1 MTIADRWLL
10 PDGMDEVLPPQAS
23 RMEELRRAL
32 LDLYHRWG
40 YDQVMPPPV
49 EFLDSLLTGTGTDL
63 DLQTFKLT
71 DQMTGRMMGVSA
83 DVTPQVARMDAHSLR
98 RQGPVRLC
106 YCTNVL
112 RAKADQHQGGRS
124 PVQVGVEL
132 FGHAGLEADLEI
144 LRLALAS
151 LETAGATEIH
161 LALGHIG
168 IYRSLVQVAGL
179 DTDQER
185 ALFDAL
191 ALKSPG
197 ELAARVEESVRDPGL
212 AAMFRALGD
221 LHGGL
226 EVLEAA
232 REVFEEAPQPVGA
245 ALDQLRAL
253 VDGVLAEYPGIAPY
267 FDLAELRGY
276 QYHTGMMFAAYVPRY
291 GQALAKGGRYDD
303 TGRAFGRARPATG
316 FSMDLKLLA
325 TLAPAEPA
333 ADGIWAPADGEGLTE
348 ALQALRQQGERVV
361 QALPGQRTGP
371 AEHRC
376 DRQLERIDG
385 RWEPRLLGTLH
396 NRA

>member
-32 LDLYHRWG
+32 LDLYHCWG

-71 DQMTGRMMGVSA
+71 DQLTGRMMGASA
-83 DVTPQVARMDAHSLR
+83 DVTPQVARMDAHSLK

-132 FGHAGLEADLEI
+132 FGHAGLEADSEI
-144 LRLALAS
+144 IHLALAS
-151 LETAGATEIH
+151 LHAAGADEIH

-168 IYRSLVQVAGL
+168 IYRSLVEAAAL
-179 DTDQER
+179 SDEQER
-185 ALFDAL
+185 VLFEAL

-197 ELAARVEESVRDPGL
+197 QLAEQVNDSVSDPVL
-212 AAMFRALGD
+212 ADMLMALGE
-221 LHGGL
+221 LHGDAS
-226 EVLEAA
+226 VLAQA
-232 REVFEEAPQPVGA
+232 RERFAGAPAPVTA
-245 ALDQLRAL
+245 ALDQLEAL
-253 VDGVLAEYPGIAPY
+253 YKGVLARFDVSLY

-276 QYHTGMMFAAYVPRY
+276 QYHTGMMFAAYVPGY
-291 GQALAKGGRYDD
+291 GHALAKGGRYDD

-316 FSMDLKLLA
+316 FSMDLKQLA
-325 TLAPAEPA
+325 SLALASPSRGA
-333 ADGIWAPADGEGLTE
+333 IWAPAQEEESLN
-348 ALQALRQQGERVV
+348 AAIVALREQGERVI

-371 AEHRC
+371 AEHSC
-376 DRQLERIDG
+376 DRRLEFIDG
-385 RWEPRLLGTLH
+385 RWQTTTLTQETS
-396 NRA
+396 A

>member
-71 DQMTGRMMGVSA
+71 DQLTGRMMGVSA
-83 DVTPQVARMDAHSLR
+83 DVTPQVARMDAHSMK

-144 LRLALAS
+144 LHLALAS
-151 LETAGATEIH
+151 LVAAGAGEIH

-168 IYRSLVQVAGL
+168 IYRSLVQAAGL
-179 DTDQER
+179 ATEQER
-185 ALFDAL
+185 ALFEAL
-191 ALKSPG
+191 ELKSPG
-197 ELAARVEESVRDPGL
+197 ELADRVAECVSDPAL
-212 AAMFRALGD
+212 AGMFMALGR
-221 LHGGL
+221 LHGGP
-226 EVLEAA
+226 EVLDEA
-232 REVFEEAPQPVGA
+232 REAFAEAPAAVGA

-253 VDGVLAEYPGIAPY
+253 HRGVQVRHPEVEPY

-276 QYHTGMMFAAYVPRY
+276 QYHTGMMFAAYVPGY

-325 TLAPAEPA
+325 TLALGEPA
-333 ADGIWAPADGEGLTE
+333 HDGVWAPAEGEGLHE
-348 ALQALRQQGERVV
+348 AIAALRERGERVV
-361 QALPGQRTGP
+361 QALPDQRTGP
-371 AEHRC
+371 GEHRC
-376 DRQLERIDG
+376 NRRLERIDG
-385 RWEPRLLGTLH
+385 RWEPRSL
-396 NRA
+396 

>member
-32 LDLYHRWG
+32 LDLYYRWG

-168 IYRSLVQVAGL
+168 IYRSLVQAAGL
-179 DTDQER
+179 DADQER

-197 ELAARVEESVRDPGL
+197 ELAARVDESVRDTGL

-232 REVFEEAPQPVGA
+232 REAFEEAPQPVGA

-253 VDGVLAEYPGIAPY
+253 VEGVLAEYPGVEPY

-325 TLAPAEPA
+325 TLAPAEPDP
-333 ADGIWAPADGEGLTE
+333 DGIWAPAEGEGLV
-348 ALQALRQQGERVV
+348 AAIQSLRQEGERVV

-371 AEHRC
+371 VEHRC
-376 DRQLERIDG
+376 NRRLERIEG
-385 RWEPRLLGTLH
+385 RWEPRFLETSRD
-396 NRA
+396 RA

>member
-179 DTDQER
+179 DADQER

-376 DRQLERIDG
+376 DRQMERIDG

>member
-23 RMEELRRAL
+23 RMEELRRTL
-32 LDLYHRWG
+32 LDLYHCWG

-71 DQMTGRMMGVSA
+71 DQLTGRMMGASA
-83 DVTPQVARMDAHSLR
+83 DVTPQVARMDAHSLKR
-98 RQGPVRLC
+98 KGPVRLC

-132 FGHAGLEADLEI
+132 FGHAGLDADKEI
-144 LRLALAS
+144 IHLALSS
-151 LETAGATEIH
+151 LQAAGAKEIH

-168 IYRSLVQVAGL
+168 IYRSLVEAADVNAE
-179 DTDQER
+179 QE
-185 ALFDAL
+185 ALLFDAL

-197 ELAARVEESVRDPGL
+197 LLAEQVSASVNDPAIAEML
-212 AAMFRALGD
+212 LALGD
-221 LHGGL
+221 LHGDAEIL
-226 EVLEAA
+226 LHA
-232 REVFEEAPQPVGA
+232 RERLAGAPASVVA
-245 ALDQLRAL
+245 ALDQLDAL
-253 VDGVLAEYPGIAPY
+253 YQGVLAQFDVSLY

-276 QYHTGMMFAAYVPRY
+276 QYHTGMMFAAYVPGY
-291 GQALAKGGRYDD
+291 GHALTKGGRYDD

-316 FSMDLKLLA
+316 FSMDLKQLA
-325 TLAPAEPA
+325 SLDIATSERGA
-333 ADGIWAPADGEGLTE
+333 IWAPAEQAASLD
-348 ALQALRQQGERVV
+348 AAIVALRAQGERVI

-371 AEHRC
+371 AEHDC
-376 DRQLERIDG
+376 DRRLEFIDG
-385 RWEPRLLGTLH
+385 RWQPTALTQETS
-396 NRA
+396 A

>member
-32 LDLYHRWG
+32 LDLYHCWG
-40 YDQVMPPPV
+40 YDHVMPPPV

-71 DQMTGRMMGVSA
+71 DQLTGRMMGASA
-83 DVTPQVARMDAHSLR
+83 DVTPQVARMDAHSLK

-106 YCTNVL
+106 YCTTVL

-124 PVQVGVEL
+124 PMQVGVEL

-144 LRLALAS
+144 VYLALAS
-151 LETAGATEIH
+151 LEAAGAGEIH

-168 IYRSLVQVAGL
+168 IYRSLVEAAALNVE
-179 DTDQER
+179 QE
-185 ALFDAL
+185 ATLFAAL

-197 ELAARVEESVRDPGL
+197 ELAAQVAASVPDPAL
-212 AAMFRALGD
+212 AKMFLALGG
-221 LHGGL
+221 LHGGA
-226 EVLEAA
+226 EVLSRA
-232 REVFEEAPQPVGA
+232 RDVFAGAPASVQA
-245 ALDQLRAL
+245 ALDQLDAL
-253 VDGVLAEYPGIAPY
+253 HQGVLARFDVALY

-276 QYHTGMMFAAYVPRY
+276 QYHTGMMFAAYVPGY

-325 TLAPAEPA
+325 TLVPGTPEPGA
-333 ADGIWAPADGEGLTE
+333 IWAPAESDD
-348 ALQALRQQGERVV
+348 ALRAMIVALRQQGERVI

-371 AEHRC
+371 AEHHC
-376 DRQLERIDG
+376 DRRLEFIDG
-385 RWEPRLLGTLH
+385 RWQTATLTQET
-396 NRA
+396 RA

>member
-32 LDLYHRWG
+32 LDLYHCWG

-71 DQMTGRMMGVSA
+71 DQLTGRMMGASA
-83 DVTPQVARMDAHSLR
+83 DVTPQVARMDAHSLK

-132 FGHAGLEADLEI
+132 FGHAGLEADSEI
-144 LRLALAS
+144 IHLALAS
-151 LETAGATEIH
+151 LHAAGADEIH

-168 IYRSLVQVAGL
+168 IYRSLVEAAAL
-179 DTDQER
+179 SDEQER
-185 ALFDAL
+185 ALFEAL

-197 ELAARVEESVRDPGL
+197 QLAEQVNASVSAPVL
-212 AAMFRALGD
+212 ADMLMALGE
-221 LHGGL
+221 LHGDAS
-226 EVLEAA
+226 VLAEA
-232 REVFEEAPQPVGA
+232 RERFAGAPAPVTA
-245 ALDQLRAL
+245 ALDQLEAL
-253 VDGVLAEYPGIAPY
+253 YKGVLARFDVSLY

-276 QYHTGMMFAAYVPRY
+276 QYHTGMMFAAYVPGY
-291 GQALAKGGRYDD
+291 GHALAKGGRYDD

-316 FSMDLKLLA
+316 FSMDLKQLA
-325 TLAPAEPA
+325 SLALASPSRGA
-333 ADGIWAPADGEGLTE
+333 IWAPAQEEESLN
-348 ALQALRQQGERVV
+348 AAIVALREQGERVI

-371 AEHRC
+371 AEHSC
-376 DRQLERIDG
+376 DRRLEFIDG
-385 RWEPRLLGTLH
+385 RWQTTTLTQETS
-396 NRA
+396 A